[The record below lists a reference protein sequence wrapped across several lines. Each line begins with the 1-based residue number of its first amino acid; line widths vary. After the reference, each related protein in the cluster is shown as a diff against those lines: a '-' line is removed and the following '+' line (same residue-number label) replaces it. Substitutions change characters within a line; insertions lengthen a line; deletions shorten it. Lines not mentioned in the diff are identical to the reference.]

1 MISMTLGMFFTIGLI
16 ICVLILLLG
25 FFQDTETFRAIDSK
39 IAKLIR
45 GEEDEC

>member
-1 MISMTLGMFFTIGLI
+1 MIHTVLGTFFTIGLI
-16 ICVLILLLG
+16 ISILILLLG

-45 GEEDEC
+45 GEDEC

>member
-1 MISMTLGMFFTIGLI
+1 MINTILGIFFTITFI
-16 ICVLILLLG
+16 ICILLFVLG
-25 FFQDTETFRAIDSK
+25 LFQDTETFRAIDGK

>member
-1 MISMTLGMFFTIGLI
+1 MINTILGIFFTITFI
-16 ICVLILLLG
+16 ICIFMLALA
-25 FFQDTETFRAIDSK
+25 FFQDTETFRAIDGK

>member
-1 MISMTLGMFFTIGLI
+1 MIETVLGAFFTIGLI
-16 ICVLILLLG
+16 ICILLFVLG
-25 FFQDTETFRAIDSK
+25 FFQDTETFQAIDSK